1 VNGDHVT
8 DDRPVSSLSVPVAG
22 DQRPTLIES
31 WLPIQELGIEGGRR
45 ETNPRPPLNGFHV
58 WWARR
63 PLAACQGA
71 QLAAV
76 LPTFDELADGEFES
90 EREYRQWVLRL
101 TGILGDPVTKAA
113 EIDAANAEGRRLPSN
128 PYGYRPAFNNSPSLH
143 DLARL
148 QRILIERWGR
158 LPVVL
163 DPTAGGGAIPFSSMR
178 YGLPTLANDLNPVAV
193 GILEATLKTAS
204 LYGPD
209 FADEVEKWAQVLM
222 ARCEERLAPFFQ
234 LDDPGEDIIAY
245 LWVNTVACPRTGGPV
260 PLAPNWWLAKGKG
273 GVAVQP
279 VPVRN
284 ADGIPSH
291 IEYRV
296 IDNPKS
302 HGFDPG
308 EGTVKGGD
316 AVSLWDEGVVD
327 GDWIKGEAQ
336 AGRMWPE
343 LYAVAASKP
352 KQTGRGKT
360 RYFRPATRTDLDAVE
375 AAEDEL
381 RRLSPRW
388 GAEDVIPG
396 EEIGVSNYDRGHRLY
411 GMTMWRDM
419 FSPRQLL
426 VHGVFIEEWRSLV
439 DEVRAT
445 TTDQQRADEIAT
457 VLGMVQA
464 KMVNWNS
471 KFASWNVLAQGLR
484 STFDS
489 HNYSFKWAFGEFESA
504 RALLGW
510 GFSSLLGK
518 FREVMR
524 IAQPSSDGL
533 LSSGDDDVV
542 APGRVELSAGS
553 ATSLPHL
560 ADGSVECVNIDP
572 PYYDNVQYAELAD
585 FFYVW
590 EKRTLGTLYPDRFI
604 TELTD
609 KDNEAVTNPARFDFA
624 KGKQRKQLA
633 DADYES
639 KMRDIF
645 AEARRVLRDDG
656 VMVVWFTH
664 KKAEAWDTLGAALMD
679 AGFTIETSWPV
690 NTESAVSL
698 HQANVNA
705 AKSTIVLV
713 CRKRLVDD
721 TSKVFFEDIESDMRA
736 AARRG
741 AEDFEPIVGHGGVDL
756 MLSTYGPTLSVLS
769 RRWPVYR
776 SEADASGNL
785 VPIRPEEALDIARA
799 EVAKLR
805 IARLVGHERRFDPTT
820 DFVVLS
826 WSLFADVGFP
836 FDEARKLALGVGADV
851 NGLLDDKVL
860 AKKGSN
866 VSLVDPRDRV
876 QRRLKPEGPF
886 ANLYDAVSVMLRL
899 YTTDGAGAVR
909 SWLVE
914 HGYEHSTEFKEVVL
928 ALANAVPRVQDH
940 EGQWSVEL
948 AEVIDEVATNVPTLG
963 LRLADVE
970 RNVAVPVAQQE
981 TLAFGLET

>member
-1 VNGDHVT
+1 MT
-8 DDRPVSSLSVPVAG
+8 DDRPVSSLPVPTPC

-45 ETNPRPPLNGFHV
+45 ESNPRPPLNGFHT

-63 PLAACQGA
+63 PLAACQGV

-76 LPTFDELADGEFES
+76 LPTFDELSDGEFTS
-90 EREYRQWVLRL
+90 EHEYRQWILRL

-113 EIDAANAEGRRLPSN
+113 EIDLANAEGRRLPSN
-128 PYGYRPAFNNSPSLH
+128 PYGYRPAFNNSPSLD

-148 QRILIERWGR
+148 HRILIQRWGR

-222 ARCEERLAPFFQ
+222 DRCEERLAPFFE
-234 LDDPGEDIIAY
+234 LEDTGEQIIAY

-284 ADGIPSH
+284 ADGSPSH
-291 IEYRV
+291 VEYRV
-296 IDNPKS
+296 IENPKA

-316 AVSLWDEGVVD
+316 GVSLWDEGVVD

-343 LYAVAASKP
+343 LYAVATSKP
-352 KQTGRGKT
+352 RSTGRGKV
-360 RYFRPATRTDLDAVE
+360 RYFRAPTATDLEAIA
-375 AAEDEL
+375 AAEEEL
-381 RRLSPRW
+381 GRLEARW
-388 GAEDVIPG
+388 EAQGILPT
-396 EEIGVSNYDRGHRLY
+396 EEIGISNYDRGHRLY
-411 GMTMWRDM
+411 GVHRWSD
-419 FSPRQLL
+419 FFAPRQRL
-426 VHGVFIEEWRSLV
+426 VKGVFVEEWLRLRTELV
-439 DEVRAT
+439 ASIDDQERAT
-445 TTDQQRADEIAT
+445 ELAV
-457 VLGMVQA
+457 VLAMVQG
-464 KMVNWNS
+464 KLLTYNS
-471 KFASWNVLAQGLR
+471 R
-484 STFDS
+484 SSRWDPSGNQKVCSVFEK
-489 HNYSFKWAFGEFESA
+489 HNYSFKWTFGEFDGA
-504 RALLGW
+504 RALFRWAYASMLD
-510 GFSSLLGK
+510 K
-518 FREVMR
+518 FREIMR
-524 IAQPSSDGL
+524 IAQPADGGML
-533 LSSGDDDVV
+533 DAGSAESLAPGVVELSSG
-542 APGRVELSAGS
+542 S
-553 ATSLPHL
+553 ATGLGHL

-572 PYYDNVQYAELAD
+572 PYYNNVQYAELAD

-590 EKRTLGTLYPDRFI
+590 EKRTLGTLHPDRFAS
-604 TELTD
+604 ELTD

-624 KGKQRKQLA
+624 RGQERKQLA
-633 DADYES
+633 DSDYES

-656 VMVVWFTH
+656 VMIVWFTH
-664 KKAEAWDTLGAALMD
+664 KEVDAWDTLGAAMMD
-679 AGFTIETSWPV
+679 AGFTLESSWPV
-690 NTESAVSL
+690 NTESASSL

-713 CRKRLVDD
+713 CRKRLIDD
-721 TSKVFFEDIESDMRA
+721 TSAVFFEDIESDMRS
-736 AARRG
+736 AARRA
-741 AEDFEPIVGHGGVDL
+741 AEQFEPIVGHGGVDL

-826 WSLFADVGFP
+826 WSLFADVGFS

-851 NGLLDDKVL
+851 NGLIDDKVL

-914 HGYEHSTEFKEVVL
+914 HGYEYSTEFKEAVL
-928 ALANAVPRVQDH
+928 ALANAVPRVQDQD
-940 EGQWSVEL
+940 GQWSVDL

>member
-1 VNGDHVT
+1 MNEAQVT
-8 DDRPVSSLSVPVAG
+8 DDRPVSSLPVPAAG
-22 DQRPTLIES
+22 DQRPTLIET
-31 WLPIQELGIEGGRR
+31 WLPIRELGIEGGRR
-45 ETNPRPPLNGFHV
+45 EANPRPPLNGFHT

-76 LPTFDELADGEFES
+76 LPTFDELSDREFTT

-101 TGILGDPVTKAA
+101 TGILGDPVAKAA
-113 EIDAANAEGRRLPSN
+113 EIDSANAEGRRLPSN
-128 PYGYRPAFNNSPSLH
+128 PYGYRPAFNNSPSQD

-148 QRILIERWGR
+148 HRILIERWGR

-163 DPTAGGGAIPFSSMR
+163 DPTAGGGAIPFSAMR
-178 YGLPTLANDLNPVAV
+178 YGLPTLANDLNPVAI

-209 FADEVEKWAQVLM
+209 FVDEVEQWAGVLT
-222 ARCEERLAPFFQ
+222 ARCTERLAPFFQ
-234 LDDPGEDIIAY
+234 LEDDSEGIIAY
-245 LWVNTVACPRTGGPV
+245 LWVNTVACPRTGGSV
-260 PLAPNWWLAKGKG
+260 PLAPNWWLSKTKG
-273 GVAVQP
+273 GAAIRPVAI
-279 VPVRN
+279 R
-284 ADGIPSH
+284 AEDGSPSH

-296 IDNPKS
+296 VENPKAV
-302 HGFDPG
+302 GYDPDV
-308 EGTVKGGD
+308 GTVTGGD

-327 GDWIKGEAQ
+327 RDWIKAEAQ
-336 AGRMWPE
+336 AGRMRAQ
-343 LYAVAASKP
+343 LYAVAAFKP
-352 KQTGRGKT
+352 KRNGRGKL
-360 RYFRPATRTDLDAVE
+360 RYFRGPSETDLRSLEAVQQ
-375 AAEDEL
+375 EL
-381 RRLSPRW
+381 EQSKAWWQTHDVLPLEEFPAPIPKHDIRPYGFLRW
-388 GAEDVIPG
+388 QDFFAD
-396 EEIGVSNYDRGHRLY
+396 
-411 GMTMWRDM
+411 
-419 FSPRQLL
+419 RQLL
-426 VHGVFIEEWRSLV
+426 VQGVFVEEWRSLV
-439 DEVRAT
+439 EEIMDQVEPNRAI
-445 TTDQQRADEIAT
+445 EIAT
-457 VLGMVQA
+457 ILAM
-464 KMVNWNS
+464 
-471 KFASWNVLAQGLR
+471 AQGKMLTYNSR
-484 STFDS
+484 SSRWDPSANQKVCSAFERHD
-489 HNYSFKWAFGEFESA
+489 YAFKWTFGEFRGE
-504 RALLGW
+504 ALLQW
-510 GFSSLLGK
+510 AYDSMIKK
-518 FREVMR
+518 FREIMR
-524 IAQPSSDGL
+524 IAQPSDDAL
-533 LSSGDDDVV
+533 LATVEAEV
-542 APGRVELSAGS
+542 HAPGPVELSAVS
-553 ATSLPHL
+553 ASELKHL

-590 EKRTLGTLYPDRFI
+590 EKRTIGRLFPERF
-604 TELTD
+604 TGELTD
-609 KDNEAVTNPARFDFA
+609 KDNEAVANIARFDFA
-624 KGKQRKQLA
+624 KGKQRKKLA

-664 KKAEAWDTLGAALMD
+664 KEADAWDTLGAAMMD
-679 AGFTIETSWPV
+679 SGFTLETSWPV
-690 NTESAVSL
+690 NTESASSL
-698 HQANVNA
+698 HQSNVNA

-713 CRKRLVDD
+713 CRKRLEDD
-721 TSKVFFEDIESDMRA
+721 TSRVFFEDVEAEMRA
-736 AARRG
+736 AARQ
-741 AEDFEPIVGHGGVDL
+741 AAKDFEPIVGHGGVDL
-756 MLSTYGPTLSVLS
+756 MLATYGPTLSVLS

-776 SEADASGNL
+776 SEADSSGDL

-851 NGLLDDKVL
+851 NGLVDDKVL

-866 VSLVDPRDRV
+866 VSLIDPRDRV
-876 QRRLKPEGPF
+876 QRRVNLEGPF
-886 ANLYDAVSVMLRL
+886 ASLYDAVSVMLRL

-914 HGYEHSTEFKEVVL
+914 HGYEHSTEFKEAVL

-940 EGQWSVEL
+940 DGEWSVEL

-963 LRLADVE
+963 LRLAGVE